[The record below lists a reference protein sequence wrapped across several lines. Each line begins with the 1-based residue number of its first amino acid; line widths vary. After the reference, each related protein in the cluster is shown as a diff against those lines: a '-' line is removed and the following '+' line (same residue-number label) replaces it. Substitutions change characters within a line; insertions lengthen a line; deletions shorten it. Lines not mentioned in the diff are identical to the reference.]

1 MMNFIKTLLSN
12 KYVLTTLFVT
22 PSVIISSNAGFNDAN
37 WHNIHEPDINKHISP
52 IKNSI
57 AHGLSGIIL
66 SPLINTALIFLALD
80 YLGNF
85 TISFDFKK
93 DDN

>member
-1 MMNFIKTLLSN
+1 MKFIPKIMTN
-12 KYVLTTLFVT
+12 KYVLTTLFVI
-22 PSVIISSNAGFNDAN
+22 PSVIITGNAGINNAN
-37 WHNIHEPDINKHISP
+37 CHNKHEPDTNKHISP

-57 AHGLSGIIL
+57 TYGLSGIIL
-66 SPLINTALIFLALD
+66 SPLINTALIFIALD